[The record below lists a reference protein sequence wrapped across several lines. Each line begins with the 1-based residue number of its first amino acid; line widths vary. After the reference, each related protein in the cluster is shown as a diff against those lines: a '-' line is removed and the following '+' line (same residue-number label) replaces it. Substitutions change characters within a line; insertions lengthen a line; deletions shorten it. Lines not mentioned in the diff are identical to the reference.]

1 MVRAQSKSHQLVK
14 KMALRPSGGQGIRTL
29 NPLRGTCTPN
39 RPLAIR
45 IPSELSSILAAC
57 RSRGK
62 AKRMPSSITRS
73 AKTVG
78 ISLLSDQE
86 QNARMPIHDSYTLH
100 QLSVARTRNV
110 SRSCVS

>member
-45 IPSELSSILAAC
+45 IPSEDTHVSGFDRVWKGEA
-57 RSRGK
+57 K
-62 AKRMPSSITRS
+62 ARNHFLGSPEHEF
-73 AKTVG
+73 G
-78 ISLLSDQE
+78 SLLPQ
-86 QNARMPIHDSYTLH
+86 
-100 QLSVARTRNV
+100 
-110 SRSCVS
+110 